1 MITVTRSSGLM
12 IPESEKDQFWV
23 SLITQQLTRSNRRF
37 DNPEIV
43 DVIQFFENKDG
54 FVKIPR
60 LTKLSN
66 PDIEIVDDYSD
77 GETINIEFKSQLRND
92 LQKQGVRYMT
102 ENCDGILKLKP
113 GEGKTVISIA
123 AICSLRK
130 KAIILMHKDSLVT
143 QWVER
148 FLQHSSIKPEEIGI
162 LRTSKIDEVLQ
173 KPIVIGTVQ
182 TMCSM
187 IKNIPD
193 LTDKMRKA
201 NFGIGIWDECH
212 TTGGAPLFSL
222 SCYYV
227 PARRRFGLSAT
238 PARSDHNDD
247 IIGMHLGEVFEPQGV
262 SNTMAPRVIMTFF
275 DHGAM
280 RDHRY
285 YIMNGPPMKDKNGNT
300 IRGRFGFDGN
310 RYKQMLDS
318 KKNHSYINTM
328 KQIITFLYRKDRNI
342 LIICDRIKLLDKMAK
357 FFPPED
363 VGFFIPRSGKTRDE
377 QLKRRIV
384 FSTPGSSR
392 DGTDNPTFDCLIL
405 ATPVGNLDQA
415 IGRVCRFKENKP
427 QPLVFD
433 IVDTGC
439 DEMYNWGLKRKKYYT
454 EKVSS
459 DKWKFE
465 EKHLK

>member
-1 MITVTRSSGLM
+1 MTITRSSGLM
-12 IPESEKDQFWV
+12 IPDSEKDQFWV

-37 DNPEIV
+37 DNPEII
-43 DVIQFFENKDG
+43 DTIQFFEHKNG
-54 FVKIPR
+54 FIKLPR
-60 LTKLSN
+60 LTRISN
-66 PDIEIVDDYSD
+66 PDITIVDDYTGGQD
-77 GETINIEFKSQLRND
+77 IDIEFKSQLRND
-92 LQKQGVRYMT
+92 LQKQGVRYMV
-102 ENCDGILKLKP
+102 EHCDGILKLKP

-148 FLQHSSIKPEEIGI
+148 FAQHSSITPEQIGI
-162 LRTSKIDEVLQ
+162 LRTAKIDEVLQ

-187 IKNIPD
+187 IKSIPD
-193 LTDKMRKA
+193 LLSKMHQA

-227 PARRRFGLSAT
+227 PAVRRFGLSAT

-247 IIGMHLGEVFEPQGV
+247 VIGMHLGEVFEPIGQ

-280 RDHRY
+280 RNHRY
-285 YIMNGPPMKDKNGNT
+285 YIMNGPPMKDKNGNP
-300 IRGRFGFDGN
+300 IKGRFGFDPN
-310 RYKQMLDS
+310 RYKQMFDS
-318 KKNHSYINTM
+318 KKNHSYIDTM
-328 KQIITFLYRKDRNI
+328 KQIISFLYKKDRNI

-357 FFPPED
+357 FFPNED

-392 DGTDNPTFDCLIL
+392 DGTDNPNFDCLIL

-454 EKVSS
+454 EKVST
-459 DKWKFE
+459 DKWRFE